1 MKLRRTPRTGRW
13 ARAVALVALLSTMLI
28 AGGRDALAQDGGGG
42 VIRLV
47 NRDREFVER
56 RKDGAFV
63 ARPVFDRRLTVLAY
77 GVRHPDDGEW
87 LAHVT
92 QVHGGERRL
101 PDGNWEYTFDYPGLD
116 GQPDLDPERVYVLF
130 LLAEWSPG
138 ELRIFHTVI
147 PVYQPT
153 GLWDRVIAAFDP
165 SRWARAFARWIVE
178 GVHGTLCGIVER
190 ATGAD
195 ADDCEATP

>member
-1 MKLRRTPRTGRW
+1 MKLRRTPRAGGW
-13 ARAVALVALLSTMLI
+13 ARAVALVALLSTMLV
-28 AGGRDALAQDGGGG
+28 AGGEDVLAQDGGGG
-42 VIRLV
+42 GIRLV

-56 RKDGAFV
+56 RKDGAFT

-77 GVRHPDDGEW
+77 GVRHPDTGEW
-87 LAHVT
+87 IAHVT

-101 PDGNWEYTFDYPGLD
+101 PDGNWEYAFDYPGLA
-116 GQPDLDPERVYVLF
+116 GQPELDAERVYVLF
-130 LLAEWSPG
+130 LVAEPQVG
-138 ELRIFHTVI
+138 ELGLFHTVV

-165 SRWARAFARWIVE
+165 SRWGRALARWIVE

-195 ADDCEATP
+195 ADDCEAAP